1 MTLSLANHFRVFMC
15 VVFMGVLVGCVY
27 TIKKDVTDNEYI
39 AAVKGGYLNGFS
51 DVTVREAFNHA
62 LIEPYWRYYQAKTGQ
77 HVVELS
83 GRMSHSGQKGH
94 AIVQF
99 VVDEDRRYFKLG
111 AMKFNEVVQDVEQKW
126 TFVGNVYDNWYSRR
140 FAYE

>member
-27 TIKKDVTDNEYI
+27 TAKKDVTDNEYI
-39 AAVKGGYLNGFS
+39 AAVKAGYLSGFS

-62 LIEPYWRYYQAKTGQ
+62 LIEPYWRYYKVKTGQ

-94 AIVQF
+94 AVVQF
-99 VVDEDRRYFKLG
+99 VVGEDATYFKLG
-111 AMKFNEVVQDVEQKW
+111 AMKLNEVVQDVEQKW
-126 TFVGNVYDNWYSRR
+126 MFVGNVYDHWYTRR
-140 FAYE
+140 LAYE